1 VAFVAVYDAN
11 VLYPGSLR
19 DLLIRLA
26 KTISF
31 KPSGVTPPFSEYT
44 SGHSTQSGAW
54 AEAMT
59 SLFGDG
65 YGFTD
70 HTHDE
75 ALFRPN
81 IQLIPSGSRRGR
93 VSRLYGG
100 IHYRFA
106 NDNGIASGICVGREV
121 AALPLRWWM
130 AGLIQSDSAICQVA

>member
-11 VLYPGSLR
+11 VLYPGSLC

-54 AEAMT
+54 AEVMT

-65 YGFTD
+65 YEFTD

-75 ALFRPN
+75 ARLSARTFSSFH
-81 IQLIPSGSRRGR
+81 QAAEETA
-93 VSRLYGG
+93 VSRLYRGM
-100 IHYRFA
+100 HYRFA
-106 NDNGIASGICVGREV
+106 NDNGLASGICVGREA
-121 AALPLRWWM
+121 AALPLRW
-130 AGLIQSDSAICQVA
+130 